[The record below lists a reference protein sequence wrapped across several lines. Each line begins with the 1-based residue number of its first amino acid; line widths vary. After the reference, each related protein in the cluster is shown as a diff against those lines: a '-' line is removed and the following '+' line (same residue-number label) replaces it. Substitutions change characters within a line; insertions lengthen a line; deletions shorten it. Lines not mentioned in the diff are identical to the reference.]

1 MLRDIGCTY
10 QQKERHMD
18 ILRTGR
24 TGERRVSLLLLSSH
38 IHVPGTY
45 TQQRCQCVVMVT
57 PQLLRLTLGE
67 WTSHTPSNGAIWD
80 LSYDLSC
87 DLLGPSA
94 FAFWKSLKSMPVT
107 VLSETQYVFK
117 TSLKSS
123 AKSGLI
129 VNIAPSDKQPRYLTS
144 FCDIPASEPKG
155 VAILVSAKLA
165 TKDLFH
171 HVDYW
176 WLGIS

>member
-1 MLRDIGCTY
+1 
-10 QQKERHMD
+10 
-18 ILRTGR
+18 
-24 TGERRVSLLLLSSH
+24 
-38 IHVPGTY
+38 
-45 TQQRCQCVVMVT
+45 
-57 PQLLRLTLGE
+57 
-67 WTSHTPSNGAIWD
+67 
-80 LSYDLSC
+80 
-87 DLLGPSA
+87 
-94 FAFWKSLKSMPVT
+94 MPVT

-129 VNIAPSDKQPRYLTS
+129 VNIAPSDKQPRYLPS

-171 HVDYW
+171 HVNC
-176 WLGIS
+176 